1 MSRIL
6 WLLGLGGLGAIA
18 LLVIFRGDAA
28 ASDDSAGC
36 APTES
41 FVPAF
46 CLNVPTSSV
55 RRETTVPLVSLPS
68 ERADVRVETTVPG
81 SDAAALSL
89 GVDRAAERVEALFGR
104 SFSVRPRVLVFG
116 TASSF
121 SQGARELF
129 GYSRATADDV
139 ARSYGGIFDRPTL
152 TIAINWSAASR
163 DRMNAAIAHELTHL
177 MVRDMTSG
185 GTVPTWLDEGLAT
198 VVEQEAPGG
207 AIFLGDEELSGR
219 ALAAS
224 GAVGLDQLD
233 ALRDWHAAYA
243 RFGRPLYAYAAN
255 AVRAM
260 QARVGWERL
269 VAALVDV
276 GNGTRFDAAYF
287 AESGETVGTLQRR
300 LESRSGPAI
309 AATRVD
315 ASGSVRYTVF
325 AAAAN
330 AFVEVTITSA
340 NGYRLSFTMLT
351 DGSGMYRGTFG
362 TTAAPGVYTVT
373 AAGATA
379 TFATTR

>member
-1 MSRIL
+1 MSRVL

-18 LLVIFRGDAA
+18 LLVTFRGDAV
-28 ASDDSAGC
+28 ASDDSIGC
-36 APTES
+36 APAES

-81 SDAAALSL
+81 PDAAALSV
-89 GVDRAAERVEALFGR
+89 GVDRAVERVEALFGR
-104 SFSVRPRVLVFG
+104 PFSVHPRVLVFG
-116 TASSF
+116 TALSF
-121 SQGARELF
+121 GQGARELF

-152 TIAINWSAASR
+152 TIALNWSAASR
-163 DRMNAAIAHELTHL
+163 DRMSAAISHELTHL
-177 MVRDMTSG
+177 MVRDMTHG
-185 GTVPTWLDEGLAT
+185 AAVPTWLDEGLAA
-198 VVEQEAPGG
+198 VVEQGAPGG

-224 GAVGLDQLD
+224 GAVALEDLT

-243 RFGRPLYAYAAN
+243 RFGRPLYAHAAN

-260 QARVGWERL
+260 QARVGWDRL
-269 VAALVDV
+269 VAVLADV
-276 GNGTRFDAAYF
+276 SRGTRFDAAYL
-287 AESGETVGTLQRR
+287 AESGETVGALQYR
-300 LESRSGPAI
+300 LESLSGPAI
-309 AATRVD
+309 AATRAD

-330 AFVEVTITSA
+330 AFVEVTIASA
-340 NGYRLSFTMLT
+340 SGYRLSFTAQT

-362 TTAAPGVYTVT
+362 TTAASGVYTVS
-373 AAGATA
+373 AAGASA
-379 TFATTR
+379 TFVTTR

>member
-1 MSRIL
+1 MSRVF
-6 WLLGLGGLGAIA
+6 WLLGLSALGAIA

-28 ASDDSAGC
+28 ASDDSTGC
-36 APTES
+36 TPAES

-68 ERADVRVETTVPG
+68 ERADVSVETTVPG
-81 SDAAALSL
+81 SDAGALSV
-89 GVDRAAERVEALFGR
+89 GVDRAIERVEALFGR
-104 SFSVRPRVLVFG
+104 PFSVRPRVLVFG
-116 TASSF
+116 TAASF
-121 SQGARELF
+121 GQGARELF
-129 GYSRATADDV
+129 GYSRATADAV

-152 TIAINWSAASR
+152 TIALNWSAASPG
-163 DRMNAAIAHELTHL
+163 RMSAAVAHELTHL
-177 MVRDMTSG
+177 MVRDMTHG
-185 GTVPTWLDEGLAT
+185 DAVPTWFDEGLAA
-198 VVEQEAPGG
+198 VIEQDSPGG
-207 AIFLGDEELSGR
+207 AVFLGDEELSGR

-224 GAVGLDQLD
+224 GAVGLDGLD

-243 RFGRPLYAYAAN
+243 RFDRPLYAYAAN

-269 VAALVDV
+269 LAVLEDV

-287 AESGETVGTLQRR
+287 AESGETVSALRRR
-300 LESRSGPAI
+300 LESLAGPAI
-309 AATRVD
+309 AATRAD

-325 AAAAN
+325 ASAAN
-330 AFVEVTITSA
+330 AFIEITITSA
-340 NGYRLSFTMLT
+340 NGYRLSFTAQT
-351 DGSGMYRGTFG
+351 NGSGMYRGTFG

-379 TFATTR
+379 TFVTTP